1 MTVSLTASTNLHVVK
16 RRMFIPGILIISMI
30 MGIVRFNDIPV
41 GSFFDDAHYLVLA
54 KSLAAGS
61 GYRLINYPYLPI
73 EDAFPPGWPLL
84 LTPLALIFPNSL
96 LAPKLLAFVLWFGGI
111 LFAYR
116 LFAKQLASPYAEI
129 LLALLAWNPQ
139 LIGMAGTAMSES
151 AYLFFSLLTLNLAQM
166 WRDGEKKRPFLLL
179 TFLLLSAIYTML
191 VRTIGIAML
200 GAILTMLLFSLKKQ
214 HRNILLIGSGI
225 LLLILAPLAWFNI
238 RNGGSLI
245 FSSLYTQHIIYVM
258 NNLGTFLRFWE
269 HGTAVSYETIANA
282 VVPIFGLQA
291 ITNLLTST
299 IMHGLSIVV
308 LLVAAIG
315 WALSLRKMP
324 VQGLYI
330 LLYVA
335 IFYVWVVY
343 IDEVQPR
350 IALPLIP
357 FLTYYI
363 VLAITKGSQWLT
375 RNNAHS
381 AQRFSIVLLSSL
393 LVILVARNVYV
404 AQQPTRDRI

>member
-111 LFAYR
+111 LLAYR

-139 LIGMAGTAMSES
+139 LIGMASTAMSES

-179 TFLLLSAIYTML
+179 T
-191 VRTIGIAML
+191 
-200 GAILTMLLFSLKKQ
+200 
-214 HRNILLIGSGI
+214 
-225 LLLILAPLAWFNI
+225 
-238 RNGGSLI
+238 
-245 FSSLYTQHIIYVM
+245 
-258 NNLGTFLRFWE
+258 
-269 HGTAVSYETIANA
+269 
-282 VVPIFGLQA
+282 
-291 ITNLLTST
+291 
-299 IMHGLSIVV
+299 
-308 LLVAAIG
+308 
-315 WALSLRKMP
+315 
-324 VQGLYI
+324 
-330 LLYVA
+330 
-335 IFYVWVVY
+335 
-343 IDEVQPR
+343 
-350 IALPLIP
+350 
-357 FLTYYI
+357 
-363 VLAITKGSQWLT
+363 
-375 RNNAHS
+375 
-381 AQRFSIVLLSSL
+381 
-393 LVILVARNVYV
+393 
-404 AQQPTRDRI
+404 